1 MDLQFLWSAHFYLQR
16 VESGR
21 YLLRWERHIV
31 LGPQV
36 LLDLR
41 EPPFQ
46 VLVGLRQKEPATGL
60 LSQALQRRVTVR
72 HLFLAMQGQRIDLD
86 FAAQSNGD
94 DIAQIVEAVGVLAIA
109 EDYDRAMNEIALARM
124 RQMFVARDIQRVIET
139 RAPSRLMQATHGVD
153 QLRTIGGGSLP
164 DVDVGAERHN
174 EGAIALRPH
183 DAVQEIE
190 RRGLLFWQHALHGI
204 A

>member
-1 MDLQFLWSAHFYLQR
+1 MDLQFLWSAHFHLQR

-31 LGPQV
+31 LGPEV

-41 EPPFQ
+41 EPPSQ
-46 VLVGLRQKEPATGL
+46 VLAGLRQKEPATGL
-60 LSQALQRRVTVR
+60 VSQSLQRRVTVR
-72 HLFLAMQGQRIDLD
+72 HLFLAMQGQGIDLD
-86 FAAQSNGD
+86 FAALSNAD

-109 EDYDRAMNEIALARM
+109 QDHDGAMNEIALARM
-124 RQMFVARDIQRVIET
+124 RQLLIARGIQRVIET
-139 RAPSRLMQATHGVD
+139 RAPSRLMQAIHGVA
-153 QLRTIGGGSLP
+153 QLRAIRGGSLP
-164 DVDVGAERHN
+164 DADVGAECHN

-190 RRGLLFWQHALHGI
+190 RRGLLFWQHAL
-204 A
+204 